1 MTISI
6 DMLDESGIDYDW
18 RTLYVGISINL
29 IDYNEL
35 TIYAIKIM
43 EDNEY
48 EDDEFINELAWG
60 IEDNLK
66 GEILTKIL
74 LKFNFDML
82 IPQSASWE
90 LEVRKL
96 RYAILNYLNNT
107 IDDDNELLKKVEEV
121 YADFNYPQEM
131 EGFIAYMPAKENIA
145 TNSIEDNIKLMIN
158 NLDKFLIVEKKEVDA
173 K

>member
-6 DMLDESGIDYDW
+6 DMLDKSGIDYDW

>member
-6 DMLDESGIDYDW
+6 DMLDKSGIDYDW

-35 TIYAIKIM
+35 TIYALKIM

-74 LKFNFDML
+74 LKFNFNML

-145 TNSIEDNIKLMIN
+145 TNSIEDNIKRMIN
-158 NLDKFLIVEKKEVDA
+158 NLDKFLIVEKKEVDT

>member
-6 DMLDESGIDYDW
+6 DMLDKSGIDYDW

-35 TIYAIKIM
+35 RIYALKIM

-74 LKFNFDML
+74 LKFNFNIL

-131 EGFIAYMPAKENIA
+131 EVFIAYMPTKENIA
-145 TNSIEDNIKLMIN
+145 TNSIEDNIKRMIN

>member
-1 MTISI
+1 
-6 DMLDESGIDYDW
+6 MLDKSGIDYDW

-29 IDYNEL
+29 IECNEL
-35 TIYAIKIM
+35 TIYALKIM

-48 EDDEFINELAWG
+48 KDDEFINELAWG

-66 GEILTKIL
+66 GEILTKMIF
-74 LKFNFDML
+74 KFNLDML
-82 IPQSASWE
+82 IPQSSSWE

-96 RYAILNYLNNT
+96 RYAILNYLNIT

-145 TNSIEDNIKLMIN
+145 TNSIEDNIKRMIN

>member
-6 DMLDESGIDYDW
+6 DMLDKSGIDYDW

-29 IDYNEL
+29 IECNEL
-35 TIYAIKIM
+35 TIYALKIM

-48 EDDEFINELAWG
+48 KDDEFINELAWG

-66 GEILTKIL
+66 GEILTKMLI
-74 LKFNFDML
+74 KFNFDML
-82 IPQSASWE
+82 IPQSSSWE
-90 LEVRKL
+90 LEVRNL
-96 RYAILNYLNNT
+96 RYTILNYLNIT

-131 EGFIAYMPAKENIA
+131 EGFIAYMPPKENIA
-145 TNSIEDNIKLMIN
+145 TNSIEDNIKRMIN
-158 NLDKFLIVEKKEVDA
+158 NLNKFLIVEKKEIDA

>member
-6 DMLDESGIDYDW
+6 DMLDKSGIDYDW

-29 IDYNEL
+29 IECNEL
-35 TIYAIKIM
+35 TIYALKIM

-48 EDDEFINELAWG
+48 KDDEFINELAWG

-96 RYAILNYLNNT
+96 RYVILNYLNNT

-131 EGFIAYMPAKENIA
+131 EEFIAYMPAKENIA
-145 TNSIEDNIKLMIN
+145 TNSIEDNIKRMIN

>member
-6 DMLDESGIDYDW
+6 DMLDKSGIDYDW
-18 RTLYVGISINL
+18 RTLYVGININL

-35 TIYAIKIM
+35 TIYALKIM

-60 IEDNLK
+60 IEENLK

-145 TNSIEDNIKLMIN
+145 TNSIEDNIKRMIN